1 MKRWI
6 IPVGALVTMSALLG
20 CGSEPAKRETAV
32 TPEPGPAPVP
42 VTTAAMPM
50 RVDGYQI
57 VRVVVRNTGYEPDR
71 IQLEAGT
78 PAKVVFVQEATSRCA
93 SQVQIPG
100 FGVPVT
106 DLPEG
111 RETVV
116 EFSPEQAG
124 TFTFT
129 CGMNMMKGTI
139 LVSS

>member
-6 IPVGALVTMSALLG
+6 IPSGALVTMSVLLG
-20 CGSEPAKRETAV
+20 CGAEPAKRETAA
-32 TPEPGPAPVP
+32 TTEPAPAPVA
-42 VTTAAMPM
+42 TAAMPM
-50 RVDGYQI
+50 KVDGYQI
-57 VRVVVRNTGYEPDR
+57 VRVIVRNTGYEPDR
-71 IQLEAGT
+71 IQLEAGV
-78 PAKVVFVQEATSRCA
+78 PAKVVFVQEADSHCA
-93 SQVQIPG
+93 SQIQIPD

-129 CGMNMMKGTI
+129 CGMSMMRGTI

>member
-6 IPVGALVTMSALLG
+6 IPVGALIASTVLPG

-32 TPEPGPAPVP
+32 PPKSEPAPAP
-42 VTTAAMPM
+42 VTTAAVPM
-50 RVDGYQI
+50 KAEGYQI
-57 VRVVVRNTGYEPDR
+57 VRVIVRNTGYEPDR

-78 PAKVVFVQEATSRCA
+78 PAKVVFVQEATSHCA
-93 SQVQIPG
+93 SQIQIPEL
-100 FGVPVT
+100 GVPVT

-124 TFTFT
+124 TYTFT

-139 LVSS
+139 LVGS